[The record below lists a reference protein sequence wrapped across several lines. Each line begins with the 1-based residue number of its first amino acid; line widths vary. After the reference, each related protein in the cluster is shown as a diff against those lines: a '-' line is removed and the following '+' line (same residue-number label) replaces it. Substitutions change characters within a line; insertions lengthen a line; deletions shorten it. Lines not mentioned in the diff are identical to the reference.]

1 MTELNNPN
9 IEDVTTKH
17 WFVNAFFVFYVTI
30 MTILSFA
37 ALDVYGR
44 TNIEYGKMQTILKK

>member
-9 IEDVTTKH
+9 IEDVTIKH
-17 WFVNAFFVFYVTI
+17 WFINAFFVLYVTI

-44 TNIEYGKMQTILKK
+44 TNTEYGKVQAILKK